1 MRKVVFGCFVL
12 AALSL
17 LLPARGLHFDS
28 WAWVVWGRQIPL
40 LELDTLGGPSWKP
53 FPVIFTTVFAP
64 LSKLDDGIPA
74 MLWLVVARAGGFLSI
89 AMAYRLAS
97 RLVEEHRP
105 SVRTDRSRPSTAGSE
120 DVGGPERWIA
130 LCAGVTAGAVMCIT
144 PRWGLLIAQ
153 GYTEPLAA
161 GLLLWGIER
170 HLDGHRGHAFFLC
183 FLVALNRPEFW
194 PFLGAYAVFLLLKE
208 PRHRALV
215 AGCLVLLPALWL
227 VPEWIGS
234 GDPFSAGKQAR
245 SEPAWSLSHQDHPWL
260 AALHRSAGLMLH
272 PLKLCALFGLVWGIH
287 RRNWAIIAMGGAVA
301 FWLVLVSIMTQG
313 GFSGNP
319 RYFLLAVGLTT
330 VLAGIGVARLVAIAS
345 TTRARVAITALLV
358 LVIAPFAYL
367 RAPHA
372 GRELSFATGNATL
385 HHQFEDAV
393 RKAGG
398 PAAVV
403 EHGKPFVNRG
413 FVTHM
418 AWELKLPIRAIQ
430 RKGAPRRVV
439 FTVRYRH
446 SGRPPTIAVG
456 SHVQTLTEV
465 GPWRVLE
472 VNGPPPD
479 GIAASVAAPR

>member
-1 MRKVVFGCFVL
+1 MRKVVLGCLVL

-53 FPVIFTTVFAP
+53 FPVVFTAIFAP
-64 LSKLDDGIPA
+64 FSKIDDGIPA
-74 MLWLVVARAGGFLSI
+74 MLWLIVARAGGFLSI

-97 RLVEEHRP
+97 RL
-105 SVRTDRSRPSTAGSE
+105 A
-120 DVGGPERWIA
+120 GPERWVA
-130 LCAGVTAGAVMCIT
+130 VTAGMTAAAVMCIT

-153 GYTEPLAA
+153 GFTEPLAA

-170 HLDGHRGHAFFLC
+170 HLDGHRGHAFFLG

-194 PFLGAYAVFLLLKE
+194 PLLGLYAVFVWLKE
-208 PRHRALV
+208 PEHRALV
-215 AGCLVLLPALWL
+215 AGCLVLLPVMWL

-234 GDPFSAGKQAR
+234 GDPLSAGKQAR
-245 SEPAWSLSHQDHPWL
+245 SEPAWSLSRQEHPWL

>member
-1 MRKVVFGCFVL
+1 MSQSTSGGGASRYAPRVRKVVLGCFVL

-40 LELDTLGGPSWKP
+40 MELDTLNGPSWKP
-53 FPVIFTTVFAP
+53 FPVIFTTLLAP
-64 LSKLDDGIPA
+64 FSKLDDGIPA
-74 MLWLVVARAGGFLSI
+74 MLWLIVARAGGFLSI

-97 RLVEEHRP
+97 RL
-105 SVRTDRSRPSTAGSE
+105 AG
-120 DVGGPERWIA
+120 GERWIA
-130 LCAGVTAGAVMCIT
+130 ITAGLTAAAVMCIT

-170 HLDGHRGHAFFLC
+170 HLDGHRGHAFFLA

-194 PFLGAYAVFLLLKE
+194 PFLGAYALFLWVKA
-208 PRHRALV
+208 PHHRALV
-215 AGCLVLLPALWL
+215 AGCLVLLPVVWL

-234 GDPFSAGKQAR
+234 GDPLSAGKQAR
-245 SEPAWSLSHQDHPWL
+245 SEPGWSLSRQEHPWL

-272 PLKLCALFGLVWGIH
+272 PLKLCALFGLIWGIR
-287 RRNWAIIAMGGAVA
+287 RRNWAIIGMGGAVA
-301 FWLVLVSIMTQG
+301 FWLVLVSVMTQS

-330 VLAGIGVARLVAIAS
+330 VLAGIGVARLVAIAP
-345 TTRARVAITALLV
+345 TTPGRVAIAALLV
-358 LVIAPFAYL
+358 AAVAPFAYL
-367 RAPHA
+367 RAPYA
-372 GRELSFATGNATL
+372 EREVAFAVGNATL
-385 HHQFEDAV
+385 HHQLEEAI
-393 RKAGG
+393 RKVGG
-398 PAAVV
+398 PAEVV
-403 EHGKPFVNRG
+403 EHGKPFVNTG

-439 FTVRYRH
+439 FAARVRH
-446 SGRPPTIAVG
+446 TGRPPTIVFG
-456 SHVQTLTEV
+456 SEVETLAEV

-472 VNGPPPD
+472 VNGTPGD
-479 GIAASVAAPR
+479 GIASSVAAPR

>member
-1 MRKVVFGCFVL
+1 MRKVVLGCLVL

-53 FPVIFTTVFAP
+53 FPVVFTAIFAP
-64 LSKLDDGIPA
+64 FSKIDDGIPA
-74 MLWLVVARAGGFLSI
+74 MLWLIVARAGGFLSI

-97 RLVEEHRP
+97 RL
-105 SVRTDRSRPSTAGSE
+105 A
-120 DVGGPERWIA
+120 GPERWVA
-130 LCAGVTAGAVMCIT
+130 VTAGMTAAAVMCIT

-153 GYTEPLAA
+153 GFTEPLAA

-170 HLDGHRGHAFFLC
+170 HLDGHRGHAFFLG

-194 PFLGAYAVFLLLKE
+194 PLLGLYAVFVWLKE
-208 PRHRALV
+208 PEHRALV
-215 AGCLVLLPALWL
+215 AGCLVLLPVMWL

-234 GDPFSAGKQAR
+234 GDPLSAGKQAR
-245 SEPAWSLSHQDHPWL
+245 SEPAWSLSRQEHPWL

-272 PLKLCALFGLVWGIH
+272 PLKLCALFGLIWGI
-287 RRNWAIIAMGGAVA
+287 RQRNWAIIGMGGAVA

-319 RYFLLAVGLTT
+319 RYFLLAVGVTT
-330 VLAGIGVARLVAIAS
+330 VLAGIGVARLVALGS
-345 TTRARVAITALLV
+345 TTPGRVAIACLLV
-358 LVIAPFAYL
+358 AVTAPFAYL

-372 GRELSFATGNATL
+372 AREVSFAVGNATL
-385 HHQFEDAV
+385 HQQFEDAIE
-393 RKAGG
+393 RAGG
-398 PAAVV
+398 PAKVV
-403 EHGKPFVNRG
+403 KHGKPFVNRG

-439 FTVRYRH
+439 FTARFRH
-446 SGRPPTIAVG
+446 SGRPPTIVFG
-456 SHVQTLTEV
+456 SDVETLAEV

-472 VNGPPPD
+472 VNGTPPD
-479 GIAASVAAPR
+479 GLTTSIAAPR

>member
-1 MRKVVFGCFVL
+1 MRKVVLGSFVL

-64 LSKLDDGIPA
+64 FSKIDDGIPPL
-74 MLWLVVARAGGFLSI
+74 LWLVVARAGGFLSI

-97 RLVEEHRP
+97 RL
-105 SVRTDRSRPSTAGSE
+105 A
-120 DVGGPERWIA
+120 GPERWIA
-130 LCAGVTAGAVMCIT
+130 VTAGLTAAAVMCIT

-170 HLDGHRGHAFFLC
+170 HLDDHRGHAFFLG

-194 PFLGAYAVFLLLKE
+194 PFLGAYAVFLWLKE
-208 PRHRALV
+208 PQHRVLV
-215 AGCLVLLPALWL
+215 AGCLVLLPVMWL

-234 GDPFSAGKQAR
+234 GDPLSAGKQAR
-245 SEPAWSLSHQDHPWL
+245 SEPAWSLSRQDHPWL
-260 AALHRSAGLMLH
+260 AALLRSSGLMLH
-272 PLKLCALFGLVWGIH
+272 PLKLCALFGLAWGIY
-287 RRNWAIIAMGGAVA
+287 RRDRRIMVMGAAVA
-301 FWLVLVSIMTQG
+301 LWLVLVAAMTQG

-319 RYFLLAVGLTT
+319 RYFLLAVSVTT
-330 VLAGIGVARLVAIAS
+330 VLAGIGVARLVALASSTRGRMAIA
-345 TTRARVAITALLV
+345 ALLV
-358 LVIAPFAYL
+358 LAIAPFAYL
-367 RAPHA
+367 RAPFA
-372 GRELSFATGNATL
+372 ERELSFAVGNATL
-385 HHQFEDAV
+385 HHQLEEAV
-393 RKAGG
+393 RRAGG
-398 PAAVV
+398 PAKVV

-418 AWELKLPIRAIQ
+418 AWALKLPIRAIQ
-430 RKGAPRRVV
+430 RKGAPQRVV
-439 FTVRYRH
+439 FTARYRH
-446 SGRPPTIAVG
+446 SGRPPTIVWG
-456 SHVQTLTEV
+456 SDVDTLAQA

-479 GIAASVAAPR
+479 GSAASVAAPR